1 MNQGRR
7 QKRNAPD
14 EMNAWSPA
22 ANSIQQGTCASS
34 SHEHYQVPVRRNDGT
49 TAVREVVLEGRIG
62 AGRTG
67 SPSPGGEQQKQPI
80 HNAKENRGN
89 TSQQAAEAA
98 SRIANPAAG
107 TMGPEGVEEGLATA
121 ILQGSQS
128 QGIPPASRRRR
139 GPQQRFAS
147 TMQASACE
155 WKRSIGL
162 VCTDDCCCENSIP
175 KQEEERVSR
184 VRGLDGPADSWGVIA
199 NRNIQIGEVI
209 TVFGGTTYLDGSES
223 VGADFEHLHARL
235 HGAGEPLQYTLQGRL
250 AESNRTKIW
259 AVPEPD
265 KDAVRRRRDVKKSLR
280 QALEKGGDSGIGQF
294 INHTCCNHHCNAEFQ
309 LTRAISGDPRQGD
322 TDEEGAIKLVV
333 RASKPIKRHETV
345 LVHYNPN
352 SGIQSWGKVF
362 KCTCCLCRGICGP
375 TTLLSD
381 NTEQSFARL
390 VQQAHHIGIRSNVE
404 ISQGDFVSTHQRDFW
419 GNVEEPHTGGAKV
432 RGFCAKNRKLI
443 SREVQA
449 TELQQEVQKIK

>member
-1 MNQGRR
+1 MS
-7 QKRNAPD
+7 APD

-139 GPQQRFAS
+139 GPPQLFAS

-155 WKRSIGL
+155 WKRSI
-162 VCTDDCCCENSIP
+162 VCD
-175 KQEEERVSR
+175 
-184 VRGLDGPADSWGVIA
+184 
-199 NRNIQIGEVI
+199 
-209 TVFGGTTYLDGSES
+209 
-223 VGADFEHLHARL
+223 
-235 HGAGEPLQYTLQGRL
+235 
-250 AESNRTKIW
+250 RT
-259 AVPEPD
+259 P
-265 KDAVRRRRDVKKSLR
+265 SL
-280 QALEKGGDSGIGQF
+280 G
-294 INHTCCNHHCNAEFQ
+294 
-309 LTRAISGDPRQGD
+309 
-322 TDEEGAIKLVV
+322 
-333 RASKPIKRHETV
+333 
-345 LVHYNPN
+345 
-352 SGIQSWGKVF
+352 
-362 KCTCCLCRGICGP
+362 GP
-375 TTLLSD
+375 T
-381 NTEQSFARL
+381 
-390 VQQAHHIGIRSNVE
+390 
-404 ISQGDFVSTHQRDFW
+404 
-419 GNVEEPHTGGAKV
+419 V
-432 RGFCAKNRKLI
+432 RQ
-443 SREVQA
+443 EA
-449 TELQQEVQKIK
+449 TCVAAASGPCR